1 MGTFAPRL
9 RTLVAAV
16 LAGCG
21 VALLGITQAHAF
33 SPGPAGGASV
43 HFGFAPSTGTL
54 TVHVRTAE
62 PARTVSV
69 KLAGSRWIRCRVAG
83 RGAVCPVPRT
93 VSPARIATVDVLA
106 TR

>member
-9 RTLVAAV
+9 RTLLAAV
-16 LAGCG
+16 LAGFG

-43 HFGFAPSTGTL
+43 HFGFASTGSL
-54 TVHVRTAE
+54 TVHVRTAQ
-62 PARTVSV
+62 PATTVSV
-69 KLAGSRWIRCRVAG
+69 KVAGSRWIRCRVAG
-83 RGAVCPVPRT
+83 RGAVCRLPRT
-93 VSPARIATVDVLA
+93 ISPARIATVDVLA